1 MDREV
6 VIMTPEQVELRF
18 ELAGIGSRFIAILVD
33 SLLQALIAIVIW
45 VALALGG
52 VVWLSQLED
61 VAALS
66 PWIIAVIILVYFVLF
81 SGYFLYFEA
90 ARNGQT
96 PGKKYADIRVIRDT
110 GHPIDFRAALLRN
123 VMRIVD
129 SLPGAYGIGI
139 ISAFFSPQ
147 YRRLGDYV
155 AGTLVVKVGRV
166 PDAVTA
172 SPKPASTAYTAV
184 AQTSTVLPTEA
195 IPNISRISKDDYRTL
210 RHFLNRRSELQ
221 PFVARDLAMNIAQPL
236 ARTLAIEP
244 SQIGDPLAFLEAVG
258 REWERMVIH

>member
-1 MDREV
+1 MAREV
-6 VIMTPEQVELRF
+6 VIMTPEQVEVRF
-18 ELAGIGSRFIAILVD
+18 ELAGIGSRFIAVLVD
-33 SLLQALIAIVIW
+33 SLLQALLAIIIW

-52 VVWLSQLED
+52 VVWMSQLD
-61 VAALS
+61 NIGSLS
-66 PWIIAVIILVYFVLF
+66 PWILAVIIVAYFVLF

-90 ARNGQT
+90 RGNGQT
-96 PGKKYADIRVIRDT
+96 PGKKYVGIRVIRDT
-110 GHPIDFRAALLRN
+110 GHPVDFRAVLLRN

-155 AGTLVVKVGRV
+155 AGTLVVKVGRL
-166 PDAVTA
+166 PDAAPA
-172 SPKPASTAYTAV
+172 SPAPASTAYTAV
-184 AQTSTVLPTEA
+184 TQTSTALPSEA

-221 PFVARDLAMNIAQPL
+221 PIVARDLAMNIAQPL

-258 REWERMVIH
+258 REWERMAIH